1 MKWSKRRWLILLV
14 TLLAVWVTASLG
26 RWQLSR
32 AQQKLDGAA
41 ERQAQASKPLL
52 DGQSLNQSDAALKA
66 LVGRRLSLK
75 GQWVPQAT
83 VYLDNRQMQGRPGFE
98 VLTPLQLSDSPV
110 VILVQRG
117 WIPRSFVSRTDLQPI
132 VTPAGEV
139 SLQGILT
146 PWPSRLYDFA
156 EQEKGPIRQNL
167 DSAAYRQETGLTLS
181 NWTVRQTGEA
191 SEGLLR
197 QWNEV
202 ATGVEKHWGYAFQ
215 WFGLSGLLILL
226 YVWFQIV
233 QPRRTSTPR

>member
-146 PWPSRLYDFA
+146 PWLRGCMTLPSRR
-156 EQEKGPIRQNL
+156 KGPYGKISIRRPI
-167 DSAAYRQETGLTLS
+167 ARKP
-181 NWTVRQTGEA
+181 V
-191 SEGLLR
+191 
-197 QWNEV
+197 
-202 ATGVEKHWGYAFQ
+202 
-215 WFGLSGLLILL
+215 
-226 YVWFQIV
+226 
-233 QPRRTSTPR
+233 